1 MSQNDTPLPSGTGT
15 PCPVCGNP
23 IPPAPRYA
31 LLYRDHHYLIRDQTS
46 GLNVFFLAESGFGP
60 KTSDL
65 ELAERV
71 VRFLNETQPSLNISP
86 GGHTS

>member
-1 MSQNDTPLPSGTGT
+1 MSQNDTPLCPHCGTR
-15 PCPVCGNP
+15 

-31 LLYRDHHYLIRDQTS
+31 LVHEPHNVVIRDAVLD
-46 GLNVFFLAESGFGP
+46 LNVFFLAESGFGP
-60 KTSDL
+60 RTSDI

>member
-31 LLYRDHHYLIRDQTS
+31 LLYRDHHYVIKDEVLD
-46 GLNVFFLAESGFGP
+46 LNLFFLAESGFGP
-60 KTSDL
+60 RTSDI

-71 VRFLNETQPSLNISP
+71 VAFLNQTEPSLNNRS
-86 GGHTS
+86 GGPTS